1 MPERRA
7 TVGGEHYFIT
17 VDQKSK
23 SVWVAVGDYMARRSG
38 SRVEARVR
46 PSSAGAKPQSIE
58 AIEAERDTDAT
69 KEEIL

>member
-23 SVWVAVGDYMARRSG
+23 SVWVAVGDYMGETLRVQGRSEG
-38 SRVEARVR
+38 VAVKRWREA
-46 PSSAGAKPQSIE
+46 
-58 AIEAERDTDAT
+58 AEYRGNRG
-69 KEEIL
+69 